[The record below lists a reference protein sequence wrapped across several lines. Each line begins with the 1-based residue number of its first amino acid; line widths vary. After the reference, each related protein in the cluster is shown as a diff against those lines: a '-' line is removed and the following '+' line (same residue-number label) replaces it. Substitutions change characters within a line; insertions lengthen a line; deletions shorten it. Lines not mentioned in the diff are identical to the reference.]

1 MAHALFVPPGVCCNF
16 CVFFCPFWY
25 PDAMVT
31 SLVSPTRGFTFRF
44 CVSGGER
51 FFPRVMP
58 RVDGM
63 AVSSA
68 LGGSPQSV
76 VPRPRARL
84 THPRQR
90 LRVFAAGPHRLVSLL
105 CLLFFCP
112 KRDFSFFRGDFLS
125 RGGESFF
132 SRRAGPRI
140 GDGYTKLSLTPAGV
154 PNES

>member
-1 MAHALFVPPGVCCNF
+1 MHGSLAHALFVPPGVCCNF

-51 FFPRVMP
+51 FFPRV
-58 RVDGM
+58 DGM

-76 VPRPRARL
+76 VPR
-84 THPRQR
+84 T
-90 LRVFAAGPHRLVSLL
+90 HRLKERFFFFSGR
-105 CLLFFCP
+105 LFIP
-112 KRDFSFFRGDFLS
+112 RERVIFFRL
-125 RGGESFF
+125 
-132 SRRAGPRI
+132 AGPRI